1 MKPSARRHR
10 PALSR
15 ERSSLRSSETAT
27 SDGEARR
34 SSLPSEPGKLRPA
47 SPKRQRRDGGRKAED
62 AKAAALTP
70 EGYEKARRLLM
81 KRDPILAAAIT
92 RVGPCGMADRQR
104 KDHLSALI
112 GAIVSQQLSTKAAAT
127 IFGRFVALF
136 PDGHIR
142 DAAAI
147 AGQSDAAL
155 RAVGLSGQKVGYLRD
170 LSARI
175 ADGRLQLNELDAL
188 PDEDVIERLTA
199 VKGFGRWTAE
209 MFLMFRLH
217 RPDVLPAGDLGI
229 VNAIQRL
236 YRLRKR
242 PDARRILK
250 IGEAWRPYRSVAS
263 WYLWQSLKFEVSTL
277 RNPSV
282 ES

>member
-1 MKPSARRHR
+1 MAA
-10 PALSR
+10 ALS
-15 ERSSLRSSETAT
+15 
-27 SDGEARR
+27 
-34 SSLPSEPGKLRPA
+34 PSN
-47 SPKRQRRDGGRKAED
+47 
-62 AKAAALTP
+62 ALTP

-81 KRDPILAAAIT
+81 RRDPMLRTAIEKI
-92 RVGPCGMADRQR
+92 GPCGMADRQR
-104 KDHLSALI
+104 KDHLSALV

-136 PDGHIR
+136 PGGHIP

-147 AGQSDAAL
+147 AAHSDEVL
-155 RAVGLSGQKVGYLRD
+155 RSVGLSGQKVSYLRD

-175 ADGRLQLNELDAL
+175 VDGRLQLDELESL
-188 PDEDVIERLTA
+188 PDEAVIERLVA

-217 RPDVLPAGDLGI
+217 RPDVLPGGDLGI
-229 VNAIQRL
+229 VVAIQRL

-242 PDARRILK
+242 PDAKRVLK

-263 WYLWQSLKFEVSTL
+263 WYLWQSLKLESPKAEV
-277 RNPSV
+277 
-282 ES
+282 